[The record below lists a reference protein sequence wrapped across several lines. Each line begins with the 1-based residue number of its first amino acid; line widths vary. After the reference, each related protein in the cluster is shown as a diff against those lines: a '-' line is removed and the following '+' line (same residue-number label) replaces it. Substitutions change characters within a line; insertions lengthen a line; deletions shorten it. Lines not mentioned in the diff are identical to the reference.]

1 MKFQVDRDTFA
12 DAVSWTAKSLPT
24 RPSVPVLAGARLSV
38 DEGELTISGFDYEIS
53 TRVTVAVTGESA
65 GTTLVSGKLLS
76 EIVKALPNKPV
87 NFTVDGPHAELTCG
101 SARFTLP
108 TMPLED
114 YPSLPQMPEAIGTI
128 DADEFAKAV
137 AQTAIAAGKDET
149 LPTMTGVQL
158 ELTGGG
164 MGMLATDRYR
174 MAIRDSSW
182 EPGESDVAV
191 TVLVPAKALA
201 DTARTFGSTSGNSG
215 GSVTIAVP
223 LGTEGSPGMVGFI
236 AGGRQTTSRV
246 LDGQLPPLR
255 SLLATSYSTTLKVK
269 TSDLIEVARRVALV
283 GDRNSPIRLS
293 FDEDGLVVEAGGAE
307 DAKASEGMDC
317 VLDGEPGKI
326 AFNPTY
332 LLDGL
337 SVVDAPVTAFKMN
350 ELGKPVVMSGEGAP
364 EDEESDTKHDGYL
377 YMLQPLRWDA

>member
-12 DAVSWTAKSLPT
+12 DAVSWTAKSLPA

-38 DEGELTISGFDYEIS
+38 DDGALTISGFDYEIS
-53 TRVTVAVTGESA
+53 TRVSVDVTGESA
-65 GTTLVSGKLLS
+65 GTALVSGKLLA

-87 NFTVDGPHAELTCG
+87 NVTVDGPHAELTCG

-114 YPSLPQMPEAIGTI
+114 YPSLPQMPEAVGTI
-128 DADEFAKAV
+128 DAEAFAKAV
-137 AQTAIAAGKDET
+137 SQTAVAAGKDET
-149 LPTMTGVQL
+149 LPTMTGVQI
-158 ELTGGG
+158 EMSGGG
-164 MGMLATDRYR
+164 ISFLATDRYR
-174 MAIRDSSW
+174 MAIRDADW
-182 EPGESDVAV
+182 EPAETDIDV

-201 DTARTFGSTSGNSG
+201 DTARTFGAMSGNASG
-215 GSVTIAVP
+215 PVTIAIP
-223 LGTEGSPGMVGFI
+223 QGTDGAPGMVGFT

-255 SLLATSYSTTLKVK
+255 SLVSTSYSTTLRVK
-269 TSDLIEVARRVALV
+269 TTELIEVARRVALV

-293 FDEDGLVVEAGGAE
+293 FDDDGLVVEAGGAE
-307 DAKASEGMDC
+307 DAKASEAMDC
-317 VLDGEPGKI
+317 TFEGEGGKI

-337 SVVDAPVTAFKMN
+337 AAVDAPVTAFKMTQ
-350 ELGKPVVMSGEGAP
+350 LGKPVVMSGEAAP
-364 EDEESDTKHDGYL
+364 EAEESDTNYDGYL

>member
-1 MKFQVDRDTFA
+1 MKFQVERDTFA
-12 DAVSWTAKSLPT
+12 DAVSWTAKSLPA

-38 DEGELTISGFDYEIS
+38 DEGTLTISGFDYEIS
-53 TRVTVAVTGESA
+53 TRVTVEVTGESA
-65 GTTLVSGKLLS
+65 GTALVSGKLLS

-87 NFTVDGPHAELTCG
+87 DFVVDGPHAELTCG

-128 DADEFAKAV
+128 DAEEFAKAV
-137 AQTAIAAGKDET
+137 AQTAVAAGHLD
-149 LPTMTGVQL
+149 LDAGHRRQGLVL
-158 ELTGGG
+158 AGGG
-164 MGMLATDRYR
+164 IGMLATDRYR

-182 EPGESDVAV
+182 EPGASDVAV

-201 DTARTFGSTSGNSG
+201 DTARTFGSFSGP
-215 GSVTIAVP
+215 VTIAVP
-223 LGTEGSPGMVGFI
+223 TGGEGAPGMIGFI

-255 SLLATSYSTTLKVK
+255 SLLATSYATTLKVK
-269 TSDLIEVARRVALV
+269 TADLIEVARRVALV

-307 DAKASEGMDC
+307 DAKASEAMDC
-317 VLDGEPGKI
+317 SLDGEPGKI

-337 SVVDAPVTAFKMN
+337 SAVDAPYTAFKMN
-350 ELGKPVVMSGEGAP
+350 ELGKPVVMTGQPAP
-364 EDEESDTKHDGYL
+364 EDEESDTNHDVYL

>member
-12 DAVSWTAKSLPT
+12 DAVSWTAKSLPA

-38 DEGELTISGFDYEIS
+38 DEGTLTISGFDYEIS
-53 TRVTVAVTGESA
+53 TRVTVDVTGESA
-65 GTTLVSGKLLS
+65 GTALVSGKLLA

-149 LPTMTGVQL
+149 LPTMTGVQI
-158 ELTGGG
+158 EMTGGG
-164 MGMLATDRYR
+164 IGLLATDRYR
-174 MAIRDSSW
+174 MAIRDSAW
-182 EPGESDVAV
+182 EPGESDVDV

-201 DTARTFGSTSGNSG
+201 DTARTFGSSSGP
-215 GSVTIAVP
+215 VTIAVP
-223 LGTEGSPGMVGFI
+223 SGTEGAPGMVGFI

-255 SLLATSYSTTLKVK
+255 SLLATAYATVLRVK

-307 DAKASEGMDC
+307 DAKASEAMDC
-317 VLDGEPGKI
+317 TFEGEPGKI

-337 SVVDAPVTAFKMN
+337 SVVDSPITAFKMN
-350 ELGKPVVMSGEGAP
+350 ELGRPVVMTGEAAP
-364 EDEESDTKHDGYL
+364 EAEESDTNYDGYL

>member
-12 DAVSWTAKSLPT
+12 DAVSWTAKSLPA

-38 DEGELTISGFDYEIS
+38 DEGKLTISGFDYEIS
-53 TRVTVAVTGESA
+53 TRVSVDVTGESA
-65 GTTLVSGKLLS
+65 GTALVSGKLLA
-76 EIVKALPNKPV
+76 EIVKALPGKPV
-87 NFTVDGPHAELTCG
+87 DFTVDGPHAELTCG

-128 DADEFAKAV
+128 ETEDFARAV

-149 LPTMTGVQL
+149 LPTMTGVQI
-158 ELTGGG
+158 EMTGGG
-164 MGMLATDRYR
+164 IGFLATDRYR
-174 MAIRDSSW
+174 MAIRDTDW
-182 EPGESDVAV
+182 EPGASDVDV

-201 DTARTFGSTSGNSG
+201 DTARTFGSMSGPVTV
-215 GSVTIAVP
+215 SVPT
-223 LGTEGSPGMVGFI
+223 GTDGSPGMVGFT

-255 SLLATSYSTTLKVK
+255 SLLATSYSTTLRVK
-269 TSDLIEVARRVALV
+269 TSELTEVARRVALV

-293 FDEDGLVVEAGGAE
+293 FDDDGLVVEAGGAE
-307 DAKASEGMDC
+307 DAKASEAMDC
-317 VLDGEPGKI
+317 TFTGEAGKI
-326 AFNPTY
+326 AFNPAY

-350 ELGKPVVMSGEGAP
+350 ELGKPVVMTGESEPDA
-364 EDEESDTKHDGYL
+364 EESDTNYDGYL

>member
-1 MKFQVDRDTFA
+1 MKFQVERDTFA
-12 DAVSWTAKSLPT
+12 DAVSWTAKSLPA

-38 DEGELTISGFDYEIS
+38 DDGTLTISGFDYEIS
-53 TRVTVAVTGESA
+53 TRVTVEVTGESA
-65 GTTLVSGKLLS
+65 GTALVSGKLLA

-87 NFTVDGPHAELTCG
+87 DFVVDGPHAELTCG

-137 AQTAIAAGKDET
+137 AQTAVAAGKDET
-149 LPTMTGVQL
+149 LPTMTGVQV
-158 ELTGGG
+158 EMTGGG
-164 MGMLATDRYR
+164 IGMLATDRYR

-182 EPGESDVAV
+182 EPGASDVAV

-201 DTARTFGSTSGNSG
+201 DTARTFGSFSGP
-215 GSVTIAVP
+215 VTIAVP
-223 LGTEGSPGMVGFI
+223 SGTEGAPGMIGFI

-255 SLLATSYSTTLKVK
+255 SLLATSYATTLKVK
-269 TSDLIEVARRVALV
+269 TADLIEVARRVALV

-317 VLDGEPGKI
+317 SLEGEPGKI

-337 SVVDAPVTAFKMN
+337 SAVDAPYTAFKMN
-350 ELGKPVVMSGEGAP
+350 ELGRPVVMTGQPAP
-364 EDEESDTKHDGYL
+364 EDEESDTNHDVYL

>member
-1 MKFQVDRDTFA
+1 MKFQVERDTFA
-12 DAVSWTAKSLPT
+12 DAVSWTAKSLPA
-24 RPSVPVLAGARLSV
+24 RPSVPVLAGARLTV
-38 DEGELTISGFDYEIS
+38 EEGTLTISGFDYEIS
-53 TRVTVAVTGESA
+53 TRVTVDVTGESA
-65 GTTLVSGKLLS
+65 GTTLVSGKLLA

-87 NFTVDGPHAELTCG
+87 DFTVEGPHAELTCG

-114 YPSLPQMPEAIGTI
+114 YPNLPQMPEAIGTI

-149 LPTMTGVQL
+149 LPTMTGIQI
-158 ELTGGG
+158 EMTGGG
-164 MGMLATDRYR
+164 IGLLATDRYR
-174 MAIRDSSW
+174 MAIRDSAW
-182 EPGESDVAV
+182 EPNESDVDV

-201 DTARTFGSTSGNSG
+201 DTARTFGGSSGP
-215 GSVTIAVP
+215 VTIAVP
-223 LGTEGSPGMVGFI
+223 SGADGAPGMVGFI

-255 SLLATSYSTTLKVK
+255 SLLATSYATVLRVK
-269 TSDLIEVARRVALV
+269 TADLIEVARRVALV

-307 DAKASEGMDC
+307 DAKASEAMDC
-317 VLDGEPGKI
+317 TFEGEPGKI
-326 AFNPTY
+326 AFNPSY

-337 SVVDAPVTAFKMN
+337 AVVDAPVTAFKMN
-350 ELGKPVVMSGEGAP
+350 ELGKPVVMTGEAAP
-364 EDEESDTKHDGYL
+364 EDEESDTNHDGYL

>member
-1 MKFQVDRDTFA
+1 MKFQVERDTFA
-12 DAVSWTAKSLPT
+12 DAVSWTAKSLPA

-38 DEGELTISGFDYEIS
+38 DEGTLTISGFDYEIS
-53 TRVTVAVTGESA
+53 TRVTVEVTGESA
-65 GTTLVSGKLLS
+65 GTALVSGKLLA

-87 NFTVDGPHAELTCG
+87 DFVVDGPHAELTCG

-137 AQTAIAAGKDET
+137 AQTAVAAGKDET
-149 LPTMTGVQL
+149 LPTMTGVQI
-158 ELTGGG
+158 ELSGGG
-164 MGMLATDRYR
+164 IGMLATDRYR

-182 EPGESDVAV
+182 EPGSSDVAA
-191 TVLVPAKALA
+191 TILVPAKALA
-201 DTARTFGSTSGNSG
+201 DTARTFGSLSGP
-215 GSVTIAVP
+215 VTIAVP
-223 LGTEGSPGMVGFI
+223 TGTDGAPGMIGFI

-255 SLLATSYSTTLKVK
+255 SLLATTYATTLKVK

-307 DAKASEGMDC
+307 DAKASEAMDC
-317 VLDGEPGKI
+317 ALEGEPGKI

-337 SVVDAPVTAFKMN
+337 SAVDAPYTAFKMN
-350 ELGKPVVMSGEGAP
+350 ELGKPVVMTGQPAP
-364 EDEESDTKHDGYL
+364 EDEDSDTNHDVYL

>member
-12 DAVSWTAKSLPT
+12 DAVSWTAKSLPA
-24 RPSVPVLAGARLSV
+24 RPSVPVLAGARLTV
-38 DEGELTISGFDYEIS
+38 EEGTLTISGFDYEIS
-53 TRVTVAVTGESA
+53 TRVTVDVTGESA
-65 GTTLVSGKLLS
+65 GTTLVSGKLLA

-87 NFTVDGPHAELTCG
+87 DFTVEGPHAELTCG

-114 YPSLPQMPEAIGTI
+114 YPNLPQMPEAIGTI
-128 DADEFAKAV
+128 DAEEFAKAV

-149 LPTMTGVQL
+149 LPTMTGVQI
-158 ELTGGG
+158 EMTGGG
-164 MGMLATDRYR
+164 IGLLATDRYR
-174 MAIRDSSW
+174 MAIRDSAW
-182 EPGESDVAV
+182 EPNESDVDV

-201 DTARTFGSTSGNSG
+201 DTARTFGGSSGP
-215 GSVTIAVP
+215 VTIAVP
-223 LGTEGSPGMVGFI
+223 SGGDGAPGMVGFI

-255 SLLATSYSTTLKVK
+255 SLLATAYATVLRVA

-283 GDRNSPIRLS
+283 SDRNSPIRLS
-293 FDEDGLVVEAGGAE
+293 FDEDGLVVESGGAE
-307 DAKASEGMDC
+307 DAKASEAMDC
-317 VLDGEPGKI
+317 TFEGEAGKI
-326 AFNPTY
+326 AFNPSY

-337 SVVDAPVTAFKMN
+337 GVVDAPITAFKMN
-350 ELGKPVVMSGEGAP
+350 ELGKPVVMTGEAAAD
-364 EDEESDTKHDGYL
+364 DEESDTNYDGYL